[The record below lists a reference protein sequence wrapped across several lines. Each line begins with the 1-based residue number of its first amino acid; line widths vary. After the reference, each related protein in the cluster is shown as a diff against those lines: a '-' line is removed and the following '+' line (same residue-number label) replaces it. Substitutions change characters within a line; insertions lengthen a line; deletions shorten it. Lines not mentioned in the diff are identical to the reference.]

1 MSEQGLKGVQE
12 DRGVGEWMGE
22 ERRERG
28 DDEEDDDED
37 FKTKVH
43 ILILTLFS
51 PKKAQSQKSSSP
63 RSHHVEREWRPAI
76 AWQTATKTTTVDTYP
91 LLLLQSFQLQ
101 YSDRRVLHVRK
112 TIINDDNRMP
122 SNVRVYQLVTVQLAL
137 SRSHRWVPPPL
148 FPSVVF
154 Q

>member
-28 DDEEDDDED
+28 DDDEDDDED

-63 RSHHVEREWRPAI
+63 RSYRVEREWRLAI
-76 AWQTATKTTTVDTYP
+76 AWQTAAKTTTVDTYP
-91 LLLLQSFQLQ
+91 PLLQSLQLQ

-122 SNVRVYQLVTVQLAL
+122 SNVCVYQLVIVQLAL
-137 SRSHRWVPPPL
+137 SRSHRRVPPPL